1 MLVHKLTI
9 YASDKQEISIL
20 CICITREELPE
31 SARGVKEAERRAGK
45 RFAKRTGIMEYDP
58 ISL

>member
-9 YASDKQEISIL
+9 YASDRQVISEL
-20 CICITREELPE
+20 CVCMAREELPE
-31 SARGVKEAERRAGK
+31 LAKGVKEAEGRAGK
-45 RFAKRTGIMEYDP
+45 RFAKRTGIMECDQ